1 MESSTTEARN
11 PRTQN
16 LDMLSTLELAEVMN
30 QEDRRV
36 PDAVG
41 QALPEIAA
49 AIDAVAAGFAQ
60 GGRLIYV
67 GAGTSGRL
75 GVLDAAECPPTFGTD
90 PSLVL
95 GLIAGGEEAL
105 LRAVEHAEDSREL
118 GRADLE
124 DVYLA
129 PADVVVGIAASGRTP
144 YVIGALDY
152 ANEVGATTV
161 ALSCNPDTEVSKH
174 ADIAIEVDNGP
185 EILTG
190 STRLK
195 SGTSQK
201 LVLNMI
207 STGAMV
213 KSGKVFGN
221 LMVDVQPTNEKL
233 VDRAARIVMEATGC
247 DRATAEA
254 ALKDAGDNAKT
265 AIVAVLNDTDAT
277 SAREALERSGGFVRG
292 AIAPAQTT
300 GNNEQENK

>member
-95 GLIAGGEEAL
+95 GLIAGGQEAL

-277 SAREALERSGGFVRG
+277 GAREALERSGGFVRG

>member
-95 GLIAGGEEAL
+95 GLIAGGQEAL

-124 DVYLA
+124 DVCLA

-221 LMVDVQPTNEKL
+221 LMVDVQPT
-233 VDRAARIVMEATGC
+233 MEATGWV
-247 DRATAEA
+247 RATAEA
-254 ALKDAGDNAKT
+254 AIKEAGDNAKT